1 MYGASSLRH
10 RFIFGRGMVSDD
22 TEHACMLAQSL
33 LAAPDEP
40 REFARSL
47 ARRFRFWLLGL
58 PAGVGW
64 GTLRAIMKLWL
75 GVSPSRSGVWS
86 AGNGPAMR
94 SPMLGVCLPGVPE
107 TLASFVKAS
116 TRLTHSD
123 PRAEQGALAVA
134 VAASFAARCE
144 GGELD
149 AAEALAE
156 LRERLSDDEL
166 LRALERVGWHLER
179 KSSPASLADEMGLA
193 NGVTGYV
200 YHTVPI
206 ALFCWLRSPGD
217 FRQAVT
223 DVVSLGGDTDTTA
236 AIVGALAGATVG
248 ASRMPEEWTEGLV
261 EWPRSV
267 PWMKRLASRLARACP
282 ENGSGT
288 SSGPLALFWPALV
301 PRNVFFLAIVLAHG
315 FRRLLPPY

>member
-1 MYGASSLRH
+1 
-10 RFIFGRGMVSDD
+10 
-22 TEHACMLAQSL
+22 
-33 LAAPDEP
+33 
-40 REFARSL
+40 
-47 ARRFRFWLLGL
+47 
-58 PAGVGW
+58 
-64 GTLRAIMKLWL
+64 
-75 GVSPSRSGVWS
+75 
-86 AGNGPAMR
+86 
-94 SPMLGVCLPGVPE
+94 MLGVCLPGAPE
-107 TLASFVKAS
+107 TLAAFVKAS

-134 VAASFAARCE
+134 LAAAFAVRCE
-144 GGELD
+144 GEELD
-149 AAEALAE
+149 AAEVLAE

-166 LRALERVGWHLER
+166 LRALDRVGWHLER
-179 KSSPASLADEMGLA
+179 MSRPVSLADEMGLA

-200 YHTVPI
+200 HHTVPI

-248 ASRMPEEWTEGLV
+248 ISQIPGEWMDGLV

-267 PWMKRLASRLARACP
+267 AWMKRLSTRLARTFP
-282 ENGSGT
+282 ENGSGAP
-288 SSGPLALFWPALV
+288 SGPLALFWPAVVL
-301 PRNVFFLAIVLAHG
+301 RNVAFLAIVLAHG